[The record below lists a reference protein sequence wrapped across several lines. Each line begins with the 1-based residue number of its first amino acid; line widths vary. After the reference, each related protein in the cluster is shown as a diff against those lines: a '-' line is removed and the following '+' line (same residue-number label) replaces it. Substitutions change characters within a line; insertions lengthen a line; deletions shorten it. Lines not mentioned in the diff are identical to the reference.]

1 MAAAPSPVRSRSPL
15 KGGSVRKKS
24 PWKNLPSLTGGQTTT
39 VPAVVSLVV
48 IAAVFQSQSHFFLSP
63 RNLSNLA
70 VQITII
76 ACIALGEIAVLLLGE
91 IDLSLGSIAG
101 ASAAVLAV
109 LLTSAH
115 LAWWLAIFA
124 MLCAGALMG
133 LFQGFWIAWASVPS
147 FVVTL
152 AGLLAYLGVQLQ
164 VLGAQGT
171 ISIFNPDITDLT
183 STGLPPNI
191 GWLMCALIGITG
203 AMLAIRRFFTQRQTM
218 LGRREVIHQLGPL
231 AVPFFL
237 AVVTVAVLNPAGGV
251 PTALLVLLGLIL
263 AGWWITRW
271 TRPGRHLFAVGGS
284 SEAARRA
291 GIRVRTIRFVA
302 FGASGALAGIGG
314 LMSVAYNGAAGTL
327 TGGGELLLDAIGAAV
342 IGGTS
347 LFGGEGTVWA
357 ALFGSLVMG
366 GVANGLDLTN
376 HSAPVKYIVQGA
388 IVLLAVGLDTAIR
401 RRRRAGT
408 TTHG

>member
-1 MAAAPSPVRSRSPL
+1 MAATPSPVRSSTQLHGDRARKRSPWGRGL
-15 KGGSVRKKS
+15 
-24 PWKNLPSLTGGQTTT
+24 SLGRSQTTA

-48 IAAVFQSQSHFFLSP
+48 IAAFFQSQSHFFLSS

-115 LAWWLAIFA
+115 LPWWIAIFA
-124 MLCAGALMG
+124 MLGAGALMG
-133 LFQGFWIAWASVPS
+133 LFQGFWIAWAGIPS

-164 VLGAQGT
+164 VLGTQGT
-171 ISIFNPDITDLT
+171 ISIFDPHITDLT
-183 STGLPPNI
+183 STGLPPNV
-191 GWLMCALIGITG
+191 GWLLCAVIGVFCAI
-203 AMLAIRRFFTQRQTM
+203 LAVRRFSTQPTARPGHRGTIRR
-218 LGRREVIHQLGPL
+218 LGPVLAPFLL
-231 AVPFFL
+231 AVL
-237 AVVTVAVLNPAGGV
+237 TVVVLNPAGGV
-251 PTALLVLLGLIL
+251 PTALLVVLGLL
-263 AGWWITRW
+263 LVGWWITRW
-271 TRPGRHLFAVGGS
+271 TRPGRRLFAVGGS
-284 SEAARRA
+284 AEAARRA

-302 FGASGALAGIGG
+302 FGASGLMAAIGG
-314 LMSVAYNGAAGTL
+314 LLAVAYNGAAGTL

-388 IVLLAVGLDTAIR
+388 IVLLAVGLDTAMR
-401 RRRRAGT
+401 KHRRAGAVAN
-408 TTHG
+408 G